1 MAPST
6 GVPSASVF
14 TGGVQPDAIIPVRTG
29 GNADL
34 QEESSDT
41 KTIGIVFTPSFV
53 EGLAVTARPQ
63 ACNYCGVCE
72 EVCPVEAIALPY
84 LILMQPEG

>member
-1 MAPST
+1 MGPTDMMLENWLPQIDATICT
-6 GVPSASVF
+6 GCGDCIPACP
-14 TGGVQPDAIIPVRTG
+14 TGTLA
-29 GNADL
+29 L
-34 QEESSDT
+34 
-41 KTIGIVFTPSFV
+41 V